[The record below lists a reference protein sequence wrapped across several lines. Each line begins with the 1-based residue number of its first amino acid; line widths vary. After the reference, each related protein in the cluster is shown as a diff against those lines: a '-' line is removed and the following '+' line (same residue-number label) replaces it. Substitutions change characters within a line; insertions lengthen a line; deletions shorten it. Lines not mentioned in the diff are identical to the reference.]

1 MNRSL
6 AALALALT
14 ANALSVTN
22 VFPYSPYMPKFF
34 GLTADD
40 RELGFYAGFFMT
52 AYMVGSGASAL
63 LWGVA
68 ADRYG
73 KKAVILFSL
82 LSATAPQVLFGM
94 ATSMQAALALR
105 LIMGLLNGLVG
116 AAKALAPE
124 LVPPSE
130 QASAMS
136 MIAATWG
143 LGNLLGPA
151 IGGLLSRYHLCESA
165 AGEGGGVG
173 ESASGGEGGG
183 GKGSVEIGG
192 EGGGEGKGEGG
203 AAGGGGGG
211 GGGCPT
217 YPFLLPNV
225 VCAALAALALV
236 AVYFFLPNDRR
247 RAVQPPRPRAFAG
260 APRPRPW
267 PLRQVAAESDRES
280 DREALRA
287 GGAAAASDQSD
298 EPAEE
303 APQPAPRRRSLSR
316 QAMALIAFY
325 FLVAMASIEP

>member
-267 PLRQVAAESDRES
+267 PLRQVAAESDRE
-280 DREALRA
+280 ALRA

-303 APQPAPRRRSLSR
+303 APQPAPRRRMLSR
-316 QAMALIAFY
+316 QATALIAFY

>member
-151 IGGLLSRYHLCESA
+151 IGGLLSRYHLCETTPESA

-287 GGAAAASDQSD
+287 GGTGAASDD

-303 APQPAPRRRSLSR
+303 APQPAPRRRMLSR

-325 FLVAMASIEP
+325 FLVAMASI